1 MKPFSYLVRREL
13 WENRWVWRAPV
24 ALTGVLLLAYVA
36 AIVLAHVGITH
47 IQIENNQGSFN
58 IESGAAYLSAHPRM
72 ADKASMV
79 FFSLLTA
86 LFNLVLIITMARY
99 LLHSLYGDRKDRSIL
114 FWRSLPISDT
124 ATVLSKLLI
133 VMVGAP
139 LATFVMLVIAQ
150 LLGIGAAA
158 AGGVFNFTW
167 SAGDMLH
174 LWAFLFVGFFV
185 QSLWYLPFYG
195 WIMMAS
201 AWARQAPVLWTVLP
215 PLLAGIIEL
224 ILFQTDYFF
233 STIGNHAASILPA
246 ISHDGAIAHPGDLG
260 LGIFSLRRF
269 ADVLSSGELW
279 IGAAI
284 GIVFVAAAIFIRRY
298 RGEDY

>member
-1 MKPFSYLVRREL
+1 MKPFTYLVRREL

-24 ALTGVLLLAYVA
+24 ALTVVLLLSYIA
-36 AIVLAHVGITH
+36 AIVLTHAGVTHVH
-47 IQIENNQGSFN
+47 IEGDNGSFN
-58 IESGAAYLSAHPRM
+58 IQSGAAYFAAHPLM
-72 ADKASMV
+72 ADKASFV
-79 FFSLLTA
+79 FFGVLTA
-86 LFNLVLIITMARY
+86 LFNFVLIITMARY

-114 FWRSLPISDT
+114 FWRSMPISDT

-133 VMVGAP
+133 VMIAAP

-167 SAGDMLH
+167 SVGDVIH
-174 LWAFLFVGFFV
+174 LWAFLIVGFFI

-215 PLLAGIIEL
+215 PLLAGFIEL
-224 ILFQTDYFF
+224 IVFQTNYFF
-233 STIGNHAASILPA
+233 SAVGDHAVSVLPG
-246 ISHDGAIAHPGDLG
+246 ISHDGAMAHSAQLG
-260 LGIFSLRRF
+260 ERAFSVRNF
-269 ADVLSSGELW
+269 AYVLSSGELW
-279 IGAAI
+279 IGVAI
-284 GIVFVAAAIFIRRY
+284 GIVFVAAAIVIRRY
-298 RGEDY
+298 RAEDY